1 MQTTI
6 NSLDPSQKSA
16 LESILNGDSNNT
28 VIYGPPGTGKSHLI
42 VSLLFE
48 LAAKGKQVL
57 FVSQNSEALNVI
69 VRKYKELHEE
79 LGLGE
84 QDLSFLDFSVPN
96 NI

>member
-1 MQTTI
+1 MKTTI

-16 LESILNGDSNNT
+16 LDSILSGSSNNT
-28 VIYGPPGTGKSHLI
+28 VVYGPPGTGKSHLI

-48 LAAKGKQVL
+48 LAAEGKSVI

-69 VRKYKELHEE
+69 VRMYKGLHKE

-84 QDLSFLDFSVPN
+84 QDLSFLDFLLAS
-96 NI
+96 